1 MKKELF
7 YILLLLLFS
16 MTTTAQTTQTDFDYH
31 LDWGGDRIHVTLHYT
46 LPNPGDTILH
56 YGNLDYGGQ
65 TDIFG
70 CIKNLRAKGADIT
83 ADSIPL
89 IEPVAGQQPG
99 GAGPSRAGPGQ
110 RHHLRL
116 GVTEKAPDRRSGCQS
131 GAFPRRKKSKLD
143 HALRRGK
150 WFSRWSSAEPPV
162 HWWRCSF
169 RPASGKRSASGRHGP
184 R

>member
-83 ADSIPL
+83 ADSIHRTVTLHNIQEKEICLTYDIVSRLPNKGLNCPKTSYTVMVSIFSFVYPTTKQNLIPNVSAGGNAPL
-89 IEPVAGQQPG
+89 
-99 GAGPSRAGPGQ
+99 S
-110 RHHLRL
+110 L
-116 GVTEKAPDRRSGCQS
+116 
-131 GAFPRRKKSKLD
+131 
-143 HALRRGK
+143 
-150 WFSRWSSAEPPV
+150 SSASIMRETV
-162 HWWRCSF
+162 MQQF
-169 RPASGKRSASGRHGP
+169 PAWQKISRIQSL
-184 R
+184 